1 MKDAAFSSAFAAI
14 FRETLEPLL
23 EEHRA
28 AVRADFRKAL
38 AEFTADASPESEG
51 AFDSKGAA
59 AYLDISTRTLARMK
73 KAGEIP
79 FVRCG
84 RQIRYRREDLDAYL
98 NANLET

>member
-1 MKDAAFSSAFAAI
+1 MKDAAFTSAFAAI
-14 FRETLEPLL
+14 FRETIEPLL
-23 EEHRA
+23 EEQRA
-28 AVRADFRKAL
+28 AYRADLRKAL

-73 KAGEIP
+73 KAGDIP

-84 RQIRYRREDLDAYL
+84 RQVRYRKTDLDKYL
-98 NANLET
+98 SENLN